1 MTTPSIANTNALAAT
16 ASLSVL
22 DGKSVLVTGGTG
34 SFGRAFVQRA
44 LASGARKVA
53 VFSRDEQKH
62 YALERELN
70 DRRVRYFVGDIR
82 DRDRLNT
89 ALRDVDIVV
98 HAAAMKHVPICEY
111 NPIEAVQTN
120 VQGAR
125 NVIEAAMTCGVER
138 VIALST
144 DKAVSPANLYGA
156 TKLCMEK
163 LLIAANAYAGDRTTR
178 FSVVRYGN
186 VMGSAGSVIPLFRAQ
201 RQRGHITITDARMT
215 RFWIDMSDAIA
226 LVLRGLMLMNGGEIF
241 IPKLP
246 TTDIETL
253 AEAVAPGVPRSTVGI
268 RPGEKLHETLIS
280 SEEARRTSD
289 LGDVLVVWPEFQ
301 FHTTLRGVRP
311 GTPVP
316 EDFVY
321 SSDSALPRLDLAA
334 TRAMVERVA

>member
-1 MTTPSIANTNALAAT
+1 MTPPSLAGL
-16 ASLSVL
+16 ASTSIL
-22 DGKSVLVTGGTG
+22 DGKSLLVTGGTG
-34 SFGRAFVQRA
+34 SFGRAFIERA
-44 LASGARKVA
+44 LQSRARKVI

-62 YALERELN
+62 YVLERQLT
-70 DRRVRYFVGDIR
+70 DRRMRFFVGDIR
-82 DRDRLNT
+82 DRDRLQT

-125 NVIEAAMTCGVER
+125 NLIEAAMSCGVER

-163 LLIAANAYAGDRTTR
+163 LLIAANAYAGDRATR

-201 RQRGHITITDARMT
+201 RARGQITITDARMT

-226 LVLRGLMLMNGGEIF
+226 LVLRGLQLMVGGEIF

-253 AEAVAPGVPRSTVGI
+253 AEAVAPGVPRTQIGI

-280 SEEARRTSD
+280 CEEARRTSD
-289 LGDVLVVWPEFQ
+289 LGEVLVIWPEFQ
-301 FHTTLRGVRP
+301 FHSTLSGTRP
-311 GTPVP
+311 GTPVAD
-316 EDFVY
+316 DFAY
-321 SSDSALPRLDLAA
+321 SSDTAKPRLDLDA
-334 TRAMVERVA
+334 TRAMLERVA

>member
-1 MTTPSIANTNALAAT
+1 MTRLSTLAST
-16 ASLSVL
+16 SVL
-22 DGKSVLVTGGTG
+22 DGKAVLITGGTG
-34 SFGRAFVQRA
+34 SFGKAFVRRA
-44 LASGARKVA
+44 LASRARKII

-62 YALERELN
+62 YELDRELS
-70 DRRVRYFVGDIR
+70 DRRMRYFVGDIR
-82 DRDRLNT
+82 DRDRLQT
-89 ALRDVDIVV
+89 ALRDVDLVV

-120 VQGAR
+120 VTGAR
-125 NVIEAAMTCGVER
+125 NLIEAAMSCGVER

-201 RQRGHITITDARMT
+201 QKRGQLTITDARMT
-215 RFWIDMSDAIA
+215 RFWIEMDDAIA
-226 LVLRGLMLMNGGEIF
+226 LVLRGIQLMSGGEIF

-253 AEAVAPGVPRSTVGI
+253 AEAIAPGVPRSTVGI

-289 LGDVLVVWPEFQ
+289 LDDVLVIWPEFQ
-301 FHTTLRGVRP
+301 FHTTLNGVRP

-321 SSDSALPRLDLAA
+321 SSDRALPRLDLEA
-334 TRAMVERVA
+334 TRAMVDRVA

>member
-1 MTTPSIANTNALAAT
+1 MSPSLTTT
-16 ASLSVL
+16 ASTAVL
-22 DGKSVLVTGGTG
+22 DGKSLLVTGGTG
-34 SFGRAFVQRA
+34 SFGRAFVEQA
-44 LASGARKVA
+44 LRSRARKII

-62 YALERELN
+62 YALERQID
-70 DRRVRYFVGDIR
+70 DRRMRYFVGDIR
-82 DRDRLNT
+82 DRERLQV
-89 ALRDVDIVV
+89 ALRDVDLVV

-120 VQGAR
+120 IQGAR
-125 NVIEAAMTCGVER
+125 NLIEAAMSCGVER

-201 RQRGHITITDARMT
+201 RSRGQLTITDARMT
-215 RFWIDMSDAIA
+215 RFWIEMPDAIA
-226 LVLRGLMLMNGGEIF
+226 LVLRGLALMNGGEIF

-253 AEAVAPGVPRSTVGI
+253 AEAVAPGVPRTTVGI

-280 SEEARRTSD
+280 AEEARRTSD
-289 LGDVLVVWPEFQ
+289 LGDVLVIWPEFQ
-301 FHTTLRGVRP
+301 FHATLSGIRP

-316 EDFVY
+316 EGFVY
-321 SSDSALPRLDLAA
+321 SSDQAEPRLDLAA

>member
-1 MTTPSIANTNALAAT
+1 MMLPSLATT
-16 ASLSVL
+16 ASTAIL

-34 SFGRAFVQRA
+34 SFGRAFVERA
-44 LASGARKVA
+44 LTSRARKII

-62 YALERELN
+62 YALEHQLD
-70 DRRVRYFVGDIR
+70 DRRLRFFIGDIR
-82 DRDRLNT
+82 DRDRLQT

-120 VQGAR
+120 VHGAR
-125 NVIEAAMTCGVER
+125 NLIEAAMSCGVER
-138 VIALST
+138 VVALST

-163 LLIAANAYAGDRTTR
+163 LLIAANAYAGDRATR
-178 FSVVRYGN
+178 FSIVRYGN

-201 RQRGHITITDARMT
+201 RDHGRITITDGRMT
-215 RFWIDMSDAIA
+215 RFWIEMSDAIG
-226 LVLRGLMLMNGGEIF
+226 LVLRGLSVMNGGEIF

-253 AEAVAPGVPRSTVGI
+253 AEAVAPGVPRTTVGI

-280 SEEARRTSD
+280 AEEARRTSD
-289 LGDVLVVWPEFQ
+289 LGDVLVIWPEFQ
-301 FHTTLRGVRP
+301 FHTTLRGIHP

-321 SSDSALPRLDLAA
+321 CSDRAEPRLDLEA

>member
-1 MTTPSIANTNALAAT
+1 MTRLSTLAST
-16 ASLSVL
+16 SVL
-22 DGKSVLVTGGTG
+22 DGKAVLITGGTG
-34 SFGRAFVQRA
+34 SFGKAFVRRA
-44 LASGARKVA
+44 LASRARKII

-62 YALERELN
+62 YELDRELS
-70 DRRVRYFVGDIR
+70 DRRMRYFVGDIR
-82 DRDRLNT
+82 DRDRLQT
-89 ALRDVDIVV
+89 ALRDVDLVV

-120 VQGAR
+120 VTGAR
-125 NVIEAAMTCGVER
+125 NLIEAAMSCGVER

-201 RQRGHITITDARMT
+201 QKRGQLTITDARMT
-215 RFWIDMSDAIA
+215 RFWIEMDDAIA
-226 LVLRGLMLMNGGEIF
+226 LVLRGIQLMSGGEIF

-253 AEAVAPGVPRSTVGI
+253 AEAIAPGVPRSTVGI

-289 LGDVLVVWPEFQ
+289 LDDVLVIWPEFQ
-301 FHTTLRGVRP
+301 FHTTLNGVRP

-321 SSDSALPRLDLAA
+321 SSDRALPRLDLEA
-334 TRAMVERVA
+334 TRAMLDRVA